1 MIKTMINI
9 DIRNFE
15 EDVISL
21 FNSSDLPAE
30 VKRLVAETVLN
41 LITSASDR
49 AILAESE
56 EIKNAESA

>member
-1 MIKTMINI
+1 MINI

-41 LITSASDR
+41 LITCASDR

-56 EIKNAESA
+56 EEKNAESA